1 MSEELGDF
9 GSLEEAVRTN
19 PHLAAYLETLEGE
32 QPLYV
37 VQLTREMRY
46 MSPVNILYP
55 IGDPYFIH
63 IYSESAGVWNNY
75 RVVMPEIPPGA
86 WSSLKAV
93 EEALATRLAAQD
105 PPETP
110 EEKYELLSR
119 LLEEVVSEDY
129 SLGRG
134 DFREVRRRGAVVGVV
149 AHSELSKAIRYA
161 VLSEKVGLGVIEPL
175 IRDPYIEDISCNGV
189 GAVYVVHKI
198 FGPCRTNIVF
208 EDDKSLDQYVYRLSL
223 RAGRPV
229 SIRSPITDAVLPDGS
244 RVNIVYG
251 NDVSRRGTNFTI
263 RKFTENPISITQLIR
278 WNMVNAKCAAY
289 LWLLLE
295 HNLNVWFVGETA
307 SGKTTLLRA
316 ASVFIDPAS
325 KIVSIEDV
333 PEIVVP
339 HENWVSEVTRQAQE
353 AGEGVELFDLL
364 RAALRQRPNYILVGE
379 IRGREAAIAFQA
391 MQCVAD
397 AYVAFPGGA
406 ISVPQLYNSAAGNGG
421 ALGGVAKISS
431 PFYVYA
437 TAPGQGVRLARCLG
451 VSRMWS
457 PFTIRVETGDGLSLV
472 VTPNHKFIRL
482 VGGAESEVT
491 AEELLQLWRMG
502 KRWLMLAR
510 RPPPPQSCLEEI
522 YTERVELNMGS
533 DAWWAL
539 GRLCGGD
546 FIVRSREGYDWVSWA
561 RDSSLERLRETLR
574 GLGWKC
580 VERRAEFFGRRA
592 AVLEQLDWRFVHWAL
607 MQGHLYRVGDALVG
621 TPRAVDSES
630 KLQFIRGAK
639 NSIKEASPLLAEDL
653 AEAQANGW
661 AGGLAAHLE
670 ERLRGCSAAAE
681 ELEGLTDVEAPEKRF
696 ELKYLKT
703 EPWYVSKAGCL
714 LWTLGFGVAA
724 YKEPGSAYIYCHPSD
739 WAWVTSVELMGGSAV
754 YDLVLEGG
762 GYYIGGLGPA
772 HPVMDTGHGVI
783 STFHAGS
790 VQKLVQRLTGD
801 PINIPRTFVDNLNC
815 IVILSAVRHP
825 VTGKLERRV
834 LGVNELLGLDPE
846 SGGVNYVEVF
856 AWNPVD
862 DSFEFRG
869 EGTSYLLEEKI
880 AKMRGIPRH
889 RLREVYAELNRRAE
903 FLKRLSDAGVLDY
916 KQVYRAVAA
925 AYNLGLEEAER
936 IALESAAEE

>member
-1 MSEELGDF
+1 MSEELGGF
-9 GSLEEAVRTN
+9 GSLDEALRGN
-19 PHLAAYLETLEGE
+19 PHLAEYLDSLEGE
-32 QPLYV
+32 RPIYA

-55 IGDPYFIH
+55 IGDPYFVH
-63 IYSESAGVWNNY
+63 IYSDPSGVWNVY
-75 RVVMPEIPPGA
+75 KIVMPEVPPGA
-86 WSSLKAV
+86 WSSIKAV
-93 EEALATRLAAQD
+93 EEALAVRLASQD

-110 EEKYELLSR
+110 EEKRELLES
-119 LLEEVVSEDY
+119 LLEEVVTEDY
-129 SLGRG
+129 SIGRG
-134 DFREVRRRGAVVGVV
+134 EFREVRRRGAVIGV
-149 AHSELSKAIRYA
+149 AASPELAVAIRYA
-161 VLSEKVGLGVIEPL
+161 VISEKVGLGVLEPL

-189 GAVYVVHKI
+189 GAVYVVHKV
-198 FGPCRTNIVF
+198 FGPCRTSIVF
-208 EDDKSLDQYVYRLSL
+208 EDADGLDHYVYRLSL

-229 SIRSPITDAVLPDGS
+229 SIRTPITDAVLPDGS

-251 NDVSRRGTNFTI
+251 SDISRRGTNFTI
-263 RKFTENPISITQLIR
+263 RKFTENPISITQLIK
-278 WNMVNAKCAAY
+278 WNMVSAKCAAY

-316 ASVFIDPAS
+316 ASVFIDPSA

-397 AYVAFPGGA
+397 AYVAYPGGV
-406 ISVPQLYNSAAGNGG
+406 ISLPSLYNAASAGVNGAYAGGRVR
-421 ALGGVAKISS
+421 LSTPIE
-431 PFYVYA
+431 VYA
-437 TAPGQGVRLARCLG
+437 TAPGEGVRLAKCVAVTRKWAHST
-451 VSRMWS
+451 V
-457 PFTIRVETGDGLSLV
+457 RVETCDGLSLV
-472 VTPNHKFIRL
+472 VTPNHKFITL
-482 VGGAESEVT
+482 AGDGESEIT

-502 KRWLMLAR
+502 RKSIVLAR
-510 RPPPPQSCLEEI
+510 RPPPNPCIPLSLYSES
-522 YTERVELNMGS
+522 YRLVLHGDS
-533 DAWWAL
+533 WWAL
-539 GRLCGGD
+539 GRLAGGD
-546 FIVRSREGYDWVSWA
+546 FIAETQQGFEWVTWSRGGA
-561 RDSSLERLRETLR
+561 LEKLRRALM
-574 GLGWKC
+574 GLGWRGG
-580 VERRAEFFGRRA
+580 ERRDEVLGEQAT
-592 AVLEQLDWRFVHWAL
+592 VLENLDARLVHWAV
-607 MQGHLYRVGDALVG
+607 MQGHLYRQGEVLLG
-621 TPRAVDSES
+621 TDRAVDPVYRAHYIS
-630 KLQFIRGAK
+630 GAY
-639 NSIKEASPLLAEDL
+639 SAMRDIKPLVEKWKAS
-653 AEAQANGW
+653 ANGLQKPL
-661 AGGLAAHLE
+661 GGR
-670 ERLRGCSAAAE
+670 RLTPPE
-681 ELEGLTDVEAPEKRF
+681 ELDPQPSWEPPAARYTLQYV
-696 ELKYLKT
+696 KT
-703 EPWYVSKAGCL
+703 EAWTSYKAGCL
-714 LWTLGFGVAA
+714 AWVLGCSTAVHRALGRA
-724 YKEPGSAYIYCHPSD
+724 YLYHYPEAG
-739 WAWVTSVELMGGSAV
+739 AWVTNVEPNGGSAV

-772 HPVMDTGHGVI
+772 HPIMDTGHGVI

-834 LGVNELLGLDPE
+834 LGINELLGLDPE
-846 SGGVNYVEVF
+846 TGGVNYVEVF

-880 AKMRGIPRH
+880 AKMRGVPRH
-889 RLREVYAELNRRAE
+889 RLREIYAELNRRTE
-903 FLKRLSDAGVLDY
+903 FLQRLVDAGVLDY

-925 AYNLGLEEAER
+925 AYNLGLEEAVR
-936 IALESAAEE
+936 IALEGAAEG

>member
-1 MSEELGDF
+1 MSEELGGF
-9 GSLEEAVRTN
+9 GSLEEALRSN
-19 PHLAAYLETLEGE
+19 PHLAEYLETLEGE
-32 QPLYV
+32 QPVYA

-46 MSPVNILYP
+46 MTPVNVLYP
-55 IGDPYFIH
+55 IGDPYFVH
-63 IYSESAGVWNNY
+63 IYSDPAGVWNNY

-93 EEALATRLAAQD
+93 EEALAVRLAERD
-105 PPETP
+105 PPESP
-110 EEKYELLSR
+110 EEKRELLSA
-119 LLEEVVSEDY
+119 LLEEVVSEDP
-129 SLGRG
+129 SMGRG
-134 DFREVRRRGAVVGVV
+134 EYRELRRRGAVVGVV
-149 AHSELSKAIRYA
+149 ASPELAVAIRYA
-161 VLSEKVGLGVIEPL
+161 VISEKVGLGVLEPL
-175 IRDPYIEDISCNGV
+175 IRDPYIEDVSCNGV
-189 GAVYVVHKI
+189 GAVYVVHKV
-198 FGPCRTNIVF
+198 FGPCRTNIFF
-208 EDDKSLDQYVYRLSL
+208 EDEKTLDQYVYRLSL

-251 NDVSRRGTNFTI
+251 SDISRRGTNFTI

-278 WNMVNAKCAAY
+278 WNMISARCAAY

-316 ASVFIDPAS
+316 ASVFIDPSA

-364 RAALRQRPNYILVGE
+364 KAALRQRPNYILVGE

-397 AYVAFPGGA
+397 AYVASPGGV
-406 ISVPQLYNSAAGNGG
+406 ISIPELYSSAAAGVGAASNGEVR
-421 ALGGVAKISS
+421 LND

-437 TAPGQGVRLARCLG
+437 TAPGEGVGLAKCVG
-451 VSRMWS
+451 VKRMWAAS
-457 PFTIRVETGDGLSLV
+457 TVRVETSDGLSIV
-472 VTPNHKFIRL
+472 VTPNHRFITL
-482 VGGAESEVT
+482 AGGQEVEIA
-491 AEELLQLWRMG
+491 AEELLNRWRAG
-502 KRWLMLAR
+502 ERSIALAK
-510 RPPPPQSCLEEI
+510 RPPPNPCIPLSI
-522 YTERVELNMGS
+522 YSESRSLVLSGDS
-533 DAWWAL
+533 WWAL
-539 GRLCGGD
+539 GRLAGGD
-546 FIVRSREGYDWVSWA
+546 FLTITPRGFEWVTWGRGA
-561 RDSSLERLRETLR
+561 GLERLRAALR
-574 GLGWKC
+574 RLGWRGG
-580 VERRAEFFGRRA
+580 ERWAEVRGRRA
-592 AVLEQLDWRFVHWAL
+592 TILENIDHRLVHWAL
-607 MQGHLYRVGDALVG
+607 MQGHLYRQGEALLG
-621 TPRAVDSES
+621 TDRAVEPAYRAHYLSGAYS
-630 KLQFIRGAK
+630 AIRDA
-639 NSIKEASPLLAEDL
+639 EPLLEEGAGIW
-653 AEAQANGW
+653 ANG
-661 AGGLAAHLE
+661 LSPP
-670 ERLRGCSAAAE
+670 RTKKPTPPE
-681 ELEGLTDVEAPEKRF
+681 ELDPQPDWEPPTTRF
-696 ELKYLKT
+696 ELHYVKT
-703 EPWYVSKAGCL
+703 EPWTAYRAGCL
-714 LWTLGFGVAA
+714 AWVLGCSTAVHKAHGTA
-724 YKEPGSAYIYCHPSD
+724 YLYHHPSAE
-739 WAWVTSVELMGGSAV
+739 AWITSVEPAGGAAV

-762 GYYIGGLGPA
+762 GYYMGGLGPA
-772 HPVMDTGHGVI
+772 HPIQDTGHGVL

-834 LGVNELLGLDPE
+834 LSVNELLGLDPE
-846 SGGVNYVEVF
+846 TGGVNYVEVF
-856 AWNPVD
+856 TWNPVD

-889 RLREVYAELNRRAE
+889 RLREVYEELRRRAG
-903 FLKRLSDAGVLDY
+903 FLQRLADAGVLDY

-936 IALESAAEE
+936 VALEGAGEA

>member
-1 MSEELGDF
+1 MSGELGEF
-9 GSLEEAVRTN
+9 GSLDEAVRRN
-19 PHLAAYLETLEGE
+19 PHLAEYLDSLEGE
-32 QPLYV
+32 QPLYA

-46 MSPVNILYP
+46 MSPVNVLYP
-55 IGDPYFIH
+55 VGDPYFIH
-63 IYSESAGVWNNY
+63 IYSDPAGVWNNY

-93 EEALATRLAAQD
+93 EEALAARLAEQD
-105 PPETP
+105 PPESP
-110 EEKYELLSR
+110 EEKRELLSA
-119 LLEEVVSEDY
+119 LLDEVVFEDPSMGKGEY
-129 SLGRG
+129 
-134 DFREVRRRGAVVGVV
+134 RELRRRGALVGV
-149 AHSELSKAIRYA
+149 AASPELAAAIRYA
-161 VLSEKVGLGVIEPL
+161 VISEKVGLGVLEPL
-175 IRDPYIEDISCNGV
+175 IRDPYIEDVSCNGV
-189 GAVYVVHKI
+189 GPVYVVHKV

-208 EDDKSLDQYVYRLSL
+208 EEEKTLDQYVYRLSL

-251 NDVSRRGTNFTI
+251 SDISRRGTNFTI

-278 WNMVNAKCAAY
+278 WNMISARCAAY

-316 ASVFIDPAS
+316 ASVFIDPSA

-364 RAALRQRPNYILVGE
+364 KAALRQRPNYILVGE

-397 AYVAFPGGA
+397 AYVASPGGV
-406 ISVPQLYNSAAGNGG
+406 ISVPELYSSAASAGGHVLNGS
-421 ALGGVAKISS
+421 VRIED

-437 TAPGQGVRLARCLG
+437 TAPGEGVRQARCIG
-451 VSRMWS
+451 VKRMWAPS
-457 PFTIRVETGDGLSLV
+457 TIRVETSDGLSLV
-472 VTPNHKFIRL
+472 VTPNHRFITPS
-482 VGGAESEVT
+482 GGSESEIT
-491 AEELLQLWRMG
+491 AEELLSRWRAG
-502 KRWLMLAR
+502 ERSIALAR
-510 RPPPPQSCLEEI
+510 RPPPSPCIPLSI
-522 YTERVELNMGS
+522 YSESRTLVLDG

-539 GRLCGGD
+539 GRLAGGD
-546 FIVRSREGYDWVSWA
+546 FLTITSRGFEWVTWSRGA
-561 RDSSLERLRETLR
+561 GLDRLRATLR
-574 GLGWKC
+574 RLGWRGD
-580 VERRAEFFGRRA
+580 ERAAEIRGRRA
-592 AVLEQLDWRFVHWAL
+592 TILEGIEHRLVHWAL
-607 MQGHLYRVGDALVG
+607 MQGHLYRQGEALLG
-621 TPRAVDSES
+621 TDRAVDPGYRLHFLS
-630 KLQFIRGAK
+630 GAY
-639 NSIKEASPLLAEDL
+639 SAVREAGPLLEEDSGILANGLSPLRGRKPTPPEELDPQPDWEPPAYRYELQYVKTEPWSAYRAGILAWVL
-653 AEAQANGW
+653 
-661 AGGLAAHLE
+661 
-670 ERLRGCSAAAE
+670 GCSAA
-681 ELEGLTDVEAPEKRF
+681 VH
-696 ELKYLKT
+696 KY
-703 EPWYVSKAGCL
+703 Y
-714 LWTLGFGVAA
+714 
-724 YKEPGSAYIYCHPSD
+724 GSAYMYHYPSAE
-739 WAWVTSVELMGGSAV
+739 AWVTSVEPAGGAAV

-772 HPVMDTGHGVI
+772 HPIQDTGHGVI

-834 LGVNELLGLDPE
+834 LSVNELLGLDPE
-846 SGGVNYVEVF
+846 TGGVNYVEVF
-856 AWNPVD
+856 TWNPVD

-880 AKMRGIPRH
+880 AKMRGVPRH
-889 RLREVYAELNRRAE
+889 RLREVYEELRRRAG
-903 FLKRLSDAGVLDY
+903 FLQRLADAGVLDY
-916 KQVYRAVAA
+916 RQVYKAVAA

-936 IALESAAEE
+936 IALEGVTEG